1 MNENWKG
8 LLFNLLKYDLEN
20 DTSSPSK
27 GKKRIGRRGGRG
39 GRALMQQ
46 FDMQSIDSLM
56 SDEGDYDYRLA
67 ALLTHKII
75 MNDEWKNDWNQTL
88 NLFRSECES
97 RGVHPVFHALSS
109 TFKSVLSEM
118 EVYDT
123 IEDEIKEDLSW
134 LDKCKID
141 PSDTEMLIHLLK
153 PPIEINLKATT
164 LAPLKRLYDQ
174 MKRKGKKFQ
183 KNSS

>member
-1 MNENWKG
+1 
-8 LLFNLLKYDLEN
+8 
-20 DTSSPSK
+20 
-27 GKKRIGRRGGRG
+27 
-39 GRALMQQ
+39 
-46 FDMQSIDSLM
+46 
-56 SDEGDYDYRLA
+56 
-67 ALLTHKII
+67 

-88 NLFRSECES
+88 NLFRAECES

-153 PPIEINLKATT
+153 PPIEINLKATA

-174 MKRKGKKFQ
+174 MKRKGKMKTQ
-183 KNSS
+183 WLAKQLDIRLLEEKRGKIGLLAAILTASAKNDGAKERFECLLTEDGFVGEIAKLQLLLINI